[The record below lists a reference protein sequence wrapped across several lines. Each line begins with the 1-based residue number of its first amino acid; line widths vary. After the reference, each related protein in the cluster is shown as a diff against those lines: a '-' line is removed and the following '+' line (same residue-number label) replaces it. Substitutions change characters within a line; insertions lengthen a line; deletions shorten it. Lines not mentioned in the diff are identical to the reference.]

1 MHNLW
6 PALTTLLALGGRKS
20 PAPHGY
26 RPRPGAPAPARSPR
40 PSIVR
45 FQVCLS
51 PGCTADGAVDTLEK
65 LQALAPAHVIVE
77 DGSCVSLCGS
87 GPVVQA
93 TTSEDKASVTTKF
106 KRIANDERVLQI
118 LYPEGGAPL
127 ELLEGYLL
135 VQQGDVE
142 FTGKAYAEALRLYE
156 RAIMVAFRSAVELEN
171 ERDTLLKLE
180 SNSQSAT
187 NGGTSRSTK
196 TRVPTGLAWLIRA
209 RRHEALCKIQLGDLD
224 GAMLAAQA
232 SCNLSRN
239 TSAEAFLVL
248 AEIYQLEDVLEGE
261 NQALD
266 KAISLWA
273 DETKLTFPQK
283 NQQRLATLRLQ
294 KVKRQ
299 LLAAQPAVEA
309 IVSDETA
316 SEDTSTEAN
325 APESDAEGD
334 EERLQVKALANKE
347 ERDEPKA
354 HHRNGAEAPDE
365 EGEAKVDIPGDN

>member
-1 MHNLW
+1 
-6 PALTTLLALGGRKS
+6 
-20 PAPHGY
+20 
-26 RPRPGAPAPARSPR
+26 
-40 PSIVR
+40 
-45 FQVCLS
+45 
-51 PGCTADGAVDTLEK
+51 
-65 LQALAPAHVIVE
+65 
-77 DGSCVSLCGS
+77 
-87 GPVVQA
+87 
-93 TTSEDKASVTTKF
+93 
-106 KRIANDERVLQI
+106 
-118 LYPEGGAPL
+118 
-127 ELLEGYLL
+127 
-135 VQQGDVE
+135 
-142 FTGKAYAEALRLYE
+142 
-156 RAIMVAFRSAVELEN
+156 
-171 ERDTLLKLE
+171 
-180 SNSQSAT
+180 
-187 NGGTSRSTK
+187 
-196 TRVPTGLAWLIRA
+196 
-209 RRHEALCKIQLGDLD
+209 
-224 GAMLAAQA
+224 MLAAQA

-283 NQQRLATLRLQ
+283 NQLRLATLRLQ

-325 APESDAEGD
+325 APESDTEGD
-334 EERLQVKALANKE
+334 AVKALADKE